1 MRSNDAVGAAAAG
14 AATSSSPP
22 CSSLARFDSARLSA
36 ALGRFRSGSF
46 LARARRGDGDL
57 KDRVAGRII
66 RGQYADQGRVWVP
79 KTRRWVWPRLETR
92 RHRLC
97 SELRGAATGVSD
109 NRAPASLAATA
120 SARSPCK
127 ASFEMPLKSTPDG
140 PLQRPLSIGSH
151 SSGTARLSSGAL
163 RKVLAAWIGPR
174 EPRFTRWGR
183 LEWPFKETA
192 SRGPLG
198 GSLEWSSRVVVSK
211 DRLEGPFRGAG
222 QSGLLEGLTRR
233 AVQRRR
239 FEGSSRGAV

>member
-151 SSGTARLSSGAL
+151 SSGTARLSSGG
-163 RKVLAAWIGPR
+163 IGLS
-174 EPRFTRWGR
+174 ESC
-183 LEWPFKETA
+183 LEWP
-192 SRGPLG
+192 
-198 GSLEWSSRVVVSK
+198 SSRAVSR
-211 DRLEGPFRGAG
+211 DRFEGPARVTFLRGRLEGPSKGA
-222 QSGLLEGLTRR
+222 
-233 AVQRRR
+233 V
-239 FEGSSRGAV
+239 SRGLRDGAFSRHRLMRRLERLS